1 MKFPIHPL
9 QQSFDLLYKEMND
22 LYHESAVAMGLSDSA
37 SLVLYTLC
45 ELGDG
50 CLQKDICERCYQ
62 SKQTI
67 HSAVRKLE
75 REGLLTLTPGKGRD
89 MHLSLTPAGRAL
101 AEKTVYPLAEAE
113 YQAME
118 ALSPADQASLLRLT
132 QAYVSALRRELGRI
146 TTE

>member
-1 MKFPIHPL
+1 MEFPIHPL
-9 QQSFDLLYKEMND
+9 QHAFDLLYKEMND
-22 LYHESAVAMGLSDSA
+22 LYHESAVAMSLSDSA
-37 SLVLYTLC
+37 ELILYTLC

-50 CLQKDICERCYQ
+50 CLQRDLCERCFL

-67 HSAVRKLE
+67 HSSVRKLE

-89 MHLSLTPAGRAL
+89 MHLALTPAGRAL

-113 YQAME
+113 SRAMDTLAPSEQAE
-118 ALSPADQASLLRLT
+118 LLRLT
-132 QAYVSALRRELGRI
+132 QAYVSALRRELHQI

>member
-22 LYHESAVAMGLSDSA
+22 LYHESAVSMGLSDSA
-37 SLVLYTLC
+37 VLVLYALC

-89 MHLSLTPAGRAL
+89 MHLALTPAGRAL

-118 ALSPADQASLLRLT
+118 ALSSEEQQSLLRLT
-132 QAYVSALRRELGRI
+132 QLYVSALRRELRQI
-146 TTE
+146 TTD

>member
-1 MKFPIHPL
+1 MTFPSHPI
-9 QQSFDLLYKEMND
+9 QSALDLLYKEMDD
-22 LYHESAVAMGLSDSA
+22 LYHENAISMGLSDSA
-37 SLVLYTLC
+37 QIVLYTLC

-50 CLQKDICERCYQ
+50 CLQRDLCERCFL

-67 HSAVRKLE
+67 HSSVRKLE

-89 MHLSLTPAGRAL
+89 MHLALTPAGRAL

-113 YQAME
+113 SRAMDTLAPSEQAE
-118 ALSPADQASLLRLT
+118 LLRLT
-132 QAYVSALRRELGRI
+132 QAYVSALRRELRHI